1 MAAVEIVRWHHQ
13 LNGHESEQIAGDSGR
28 QGSLGA
34 AAHEVTKRQT
44 RLSDWTKT
52 TQISHCVCASVCV
65 SVSVRVCL
73 CVCVCPMLSEAAQG
87 VGTDLLCESGDL
99 GSTLQSK
106 TNHQTSTAAM
116 ENSVEIS

>member
-1 MAAVEIVRWHHQ
+1 M
-13 LNGHESEQIAGDSGR
+13 
-28 QGSLGA
+28 
-34 AAHEVTKRQT
+34 
-44 RLSDWTKT
+44 
-52 TQISHCVCASVCV
+52 CVCVCLCVRASVYVCL
-65 SVSVRVCL
+65 CL

-116 ENSVEIS
+116 ENSVEIP